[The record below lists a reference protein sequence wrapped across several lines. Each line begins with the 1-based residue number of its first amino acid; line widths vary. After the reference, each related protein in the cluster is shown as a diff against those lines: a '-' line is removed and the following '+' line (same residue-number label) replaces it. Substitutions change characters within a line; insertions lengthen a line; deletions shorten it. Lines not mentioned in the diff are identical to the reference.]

1 MQSKNI
7 AILRINKEYEQLKKS
22 KLPHIIA
29 KPQPSNIFN
38 IHFVIYGLKDCPY
51 ADGVYH
57 GILVLPSE
65 YPFKPPTI

>member
-29 KPQPSNIFN
+29 KP
-38 IHFVIYGLKDCPY
+38 
-51 ADGVYH
+51 
-57 GILVLPSE
+57 
-65 YPFKPPTI
+65 